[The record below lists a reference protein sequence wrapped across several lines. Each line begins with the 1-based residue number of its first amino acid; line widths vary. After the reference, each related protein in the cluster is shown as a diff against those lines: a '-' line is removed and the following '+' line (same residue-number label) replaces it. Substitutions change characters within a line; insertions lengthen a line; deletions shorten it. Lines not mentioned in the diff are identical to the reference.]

1 MIEIAK
7 ARPLPEPKPSAD
19 PRAYPDRPWVG
30 VGVVVWRGDEFLLIQ
45 RGKPP
50 RLGEWSIPGGGQ
62 ELGETVRDTAMREV
76 REETGVEIAV
86 GGLIDV
92 VDSVRRDA
100 QGRVAFHITLVDFA
114 ARWVSGEA
122 VPGDDAMGVGWFRLD
137 DLPKLGLWAETVRV
151 IRESQSLVPL

>member
-1 MIEIAK
+1 MET
-7 ARPLPEPKPSAD
+7 KPAAD
-19 PRAYPDRPWVG
+19 PRAYPDRPWIG

-62 ELGETVRDTAMREV
+62 ELGETVRETAIREV

-114 ARWVSGEA
+114 ARWISGDA
-122 VPGDDAMGVGWFRLD
+122 VAGDDAMGVGWFTLD
-137 DLPKLGLWAETVRV
+137 DLPKLGLWTQTVRV
-151 IRESQSLVPL
+151 IRESRTLVPL

>member
-1 MIEIAK
+1 ME
-7 ARPLPEPKPSAD
+7 PEPGVD
-19 PRAYPDRPWVG
+19 PRAYPDRPWIG
-30 VGVVVWRGDEFLLIQ
+30 VGVVVWRAEEFLLIR

-62 ELGETVRDTAMREV
+62 ELGETVRETAIREV

-114 ARWVSGEA
+114 ARWVSGDA
-122 VPGDDAMGVGWFRLD
+122 VAGDDAMGVGWFTLD
-137 DLPKLGLWAETVRV
+137 DLPKLGLWTETVRV
-151 IRESQSLVPL
+151 IRESRSLVPL